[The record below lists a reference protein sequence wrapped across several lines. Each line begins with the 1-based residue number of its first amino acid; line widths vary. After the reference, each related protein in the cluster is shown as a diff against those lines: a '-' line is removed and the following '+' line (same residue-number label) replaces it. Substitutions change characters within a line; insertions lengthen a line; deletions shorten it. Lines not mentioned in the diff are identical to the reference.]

1 MLSKLFSVPNLR
13 TFSIH
18 KKSLLLSSKSDMPGI
33 LKSIL
38 EVFHQYQMN
47 ITHIESQPTSTLD
60 CKEGNTFLL
69 NFEYSSESSKESMI
83 HDLDKKGITIREKLV
98 RQVDWFPRTLKDL
111 DGLDQKTL
119 AAGSELEC
127 DHPGFK
133 DMEYR
138 KRRTEIAQIA
148 FSHNCSDKE
157 VPTIEYNKA
166 EVETWQKVFDV
177 LSPLHEKY
185 ACNEY
190 LESIAEMKK
199 ECGFRRDNIP
209 QIQHINEYLSGRTGF
224 RLIPIAGLL
233 SGRDF
238 LNYLAF
244 RVFASTQ
251 YIRHHSVPFYTP
263 EPDIIHELIGHAPL
277 FANPAFADFSQQI
290 GLASLGASDDDIK
303 KLATCYWFSIEFG
316 LIKEINNTKKIYGA
330 GVLSSVDE
338 ILNSV
343 SDKPEFRFFDPFKAC
358 NVEYPITKLQPIY
371 FWSNNFE
378 EAKEMMNKY
387 ASKVDKGFTVAYD
400 KEKHEIKVYQNIEI
414 MEKSKKTRDIDN

>member
-1 MLSKLFSVPNLR
+1 MLSKFFSSNTFR
-13 TFSIH
+13 SFSIH
-18 KKSLLLSSKSDMPGI
+18 KKSLLLSSKLDHSGI

-38 EVFHQYQMN
+38 DVFHVHQMN
-47 ITHIESQPTSTLD
+47 ITHIESHPTSTLN
-60 CKEGNTFLL
+60 CKEGNTFIL
-69 NFEYSSESSKESMI
+69 NFEYTSDSNEYSLMR
-83 HDLDKKGITIREKLV
+83 DLDARGIIIRERLV
-98 RQVDWFPRTLKDL
+98 KQVDWFPRCLKDL

-119 AAGSELEC
+119 SAGSELEC

-133 DMEYR
+133 DLEYR
-138 KRRTEIAQIA
+138 KRRTEIAQVA

-157 VPTIEYNKA
+157 VPTVQYTNT
-166 EVETWQKVFDV
+166 EVETWTKVFDV
-177 LSPLHEKY
+177 LSPLHERY
-185 ACNEY
+185 ACQEY
-190 LESIAEMKK
+190 LDAVNEMKK

-209 QIQHINEYLSGRTGF
+209 QIQHINEYLGGKTGF

-277 FANPAFADFSQQI
+277 FANQAFADFSQQI

-316 LIKEINNTKKIYGA
+316 LISEQNKNKKVYGA

-343 SDKPEFRFFDPFKAC
+343 SNKPEFRFFDPFKAC
-358 NVEYPITKLQPIY
+358 IVDYPITTLQPIY
-371 FWSNNFE
+371 FWSNSFQ

-414 MEKSKKTRDIDN
+414 MEKGKKVKDIDN

>member
-1 MLSKLFSVPNLR
+1 MLSKFFSFNTFR
-13 TFSIH
+13 SFSIG
-18 KKSLLLSSKSDMPGI
+18 KKSLLLSSKSDQPGL

-38 EVFHQYQMN
+38 DVFHTHQMN
-47 ITHIESQPTSTLD
+47 ITHIESQPTSTLN
-60 CKEGNTFLL
+60 CKEGYTFIL
-69 NFEYSSESSKESMI
+69 NFEYTSESNEYSLMRE
-83 HDLDKKGITIREKLV
+83 LDVRGIIIRERLV
-98 RQVDWFPRTLKDL
+98 KQVEWFPRCLKDL

-119 AAGSELEC
+119 SAGSELEC

-133 DMEYR
+133 DLEYR
-138 KRRTEIAQIA
+138 KRRTEIAKVA

-157 VPTIEYNKA
+157 VPTVQYTNT
-166 EVETWQKVFDV
+166 EVETWTKVFDV

-185 ACNEY
+185 ACQEY
-190 LESIAEMKK
+190 LDAVNEMKK

-209 QIQHINEYLSGRTGF
+209 QIQHINEYLGGKTGF

-277 FANPAFADFSQQI
+277 FANQAFADFSQQI

-316 LIKEINNTKKIYGA
+316 LILEQNKNKKVYGA

-358 NVEYPITKLQPIY
+358 TVDYPITKLQPIY
-371 FWSNNFE
+371 FWSSSFR

-400 KEKHEIKVYQNIEI
+400 KDKQEIKVYQNIEI
-414 MEKSKKTRDIDN
+414 MEKSKRVRDVDN